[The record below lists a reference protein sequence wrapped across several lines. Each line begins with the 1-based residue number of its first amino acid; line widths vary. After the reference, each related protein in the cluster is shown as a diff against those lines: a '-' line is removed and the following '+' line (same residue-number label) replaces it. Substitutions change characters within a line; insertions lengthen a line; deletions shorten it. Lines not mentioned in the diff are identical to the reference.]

1 MMLNKDL
8 LRSFIKNPYQT
19 SLFVFYTLLSNSE
32 YKDIRRFFDNTKEK
46 KFIDPLLYL
55 LVKTSLIDNLNI
67 EAVSLSIWIMT

>member
-55 LVKTSLIDNLNI
+55 LVKT
-67 EAVSLSIWIMT
+67 